1 MIEFLDL
8 VKQWIWQHHRVLASS
23 VIGVLAGGA
32 AAYLVAEVLGR
43 LDRGGREPVGRLIT
57 VVAGLLVATLVCAT
71 IASMPF
77 ANTGGTR
84 TDTAP
89 LPSEPGASVLT
100 QIASALH
107 PADYA
112 YLSAILVFAIGAG
125 LWAERRRRRPWERL
139 GNPETSRL
147 LLGAGSLLLVTLW
160 IFQRGVEQLSPET
173 RSAPEFFG
181 TIAGAGV
188 LAMAIVQGLRTLLPL
203 RGVFHRVTLER
214 WIEDATTAP
223 APGLDDDDVA
233 RPRPKRKRVPRF
245 VDKEQVELRRRT
257 FRSIT
262 RLARGPVSTDRY
274 ALLDLPIEQLC
285 GQIAA
290 GADRLLDAPF
300 AATLETRGSRREP
313 ATVKEVIT
321 ALAAGGDKDIDDYL
335 KLAGTMVPGR
345 NATQESDDA
354 EAGSDGEG
362 AASSESESESA
373 TLPSLPDI
381 PSAPSDTAQDTQD
394 YVRLRASISQRIQR
408 NIDGLQISTTFW
420 WRRVLRSL
428 AFTVCGVLGLSLFN
442 GRITYTVMCAIVGG
456 FVATAS
462 RDLIAVVEKGRR

>member
-1 MIEFLDL
+1 M
-8 VKQWIWQHHRVLASS
+8 LASGITG
-23 VIGVLAGGA
+23 VIAGGG
-32 AAYLVAEVLGR
+32 AAYLVAEVLRR
-43 LDRGGREPVGRLIT
+43 LDRERREPVGRLIT
-57 VVAGLLVATLVCAT
+57 AVAALVIATLAAVT

-84 TDTAP
+84 TDTF
-89 LPSEPGASVLT
+89 PSPGEPGASVLI

-112 YLSAILVFAIGAG
+112 YLSAILIFAIGAG
-125 LWAERRRRRPWERL
+125 LWAERRRRHPWERL
-139 GNPETSRL
+139 GNPETSQL
-147 LLGAGSLLLVTLW
+147 LIGAGSLLLVTLW
-160 IFQRGVEQLSPET
+160 VFQRGVEQLKPET

-214 WIEDATTAP
+214 WIEDATFAP
-223 APGLDDDDVA
+223 PSSLDDDFA
-233 RPRPKRKRVPRF
+233 PPGPWPKRERVPKP
-245 VDKEQVELRRRT
+245 VDRENVERRKRI

-262 RLARGPVSTDRY
+262 RLARGPVSADRY

-335 KLAGTMVPGR
+335 ALAGTMVPGTD
-345 NATQESDDA
+345 ATEESDDSEPA
-354 EAGSDGEG
+354 SSGED
-362 AASSESESESA
+362 AASSESEPAPPIPAPPTASA
-373 TLPSLPDI
+373 LSD
-381 PSAPSDTAQDTQD
+381 SAQE

-420 WRRVLRSL
+420 WRRVVRSL
-428 AFTVCGVLGLSLFN
+428 AFTVCGVLGLSVFN

-462 RDLIAVVEKGRR
+462 RDLIAVIEKARR